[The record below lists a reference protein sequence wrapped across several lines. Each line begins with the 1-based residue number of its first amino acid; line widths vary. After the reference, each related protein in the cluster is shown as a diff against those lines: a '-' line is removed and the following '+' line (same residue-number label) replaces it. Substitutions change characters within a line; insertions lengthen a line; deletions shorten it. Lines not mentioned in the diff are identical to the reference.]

1 MKLSE
6 ARALRHKIE
15 HAAALQ
21 TDEDALQ
28 SIDFFPKWEP
38 YINVSVGERYKYNKV
53 LYKVIQ
59 AHTTQADWT
68 PDKVPALFAV
78 VSVEEWPEW
87 VQPVG
92 AQDAYEKGAKVTHSG
107 NHWESDYDNN
117 VWEPGVFGW
126 TLIPIT

>member
-1 MKLSE
+1 MKRSE
-6 ARALRHKIE
+6 AMALRHKIE

-28 SIDFFPKWEP
+28 SIDLFPKWEP
-38 YINVSVGERYKYNKV
+38 GIEVSVGERYKYNKV

-68 PDKVPALFAV
+68 PDKVPALFVV

-87 VQPVG
+87 VQPTG
-92 AQDAYEKGAKVTHSG
+92 SGDAYMQGDKVTFDGEHYISLI
-107 NHWESDYDNN
+107 DNN
-117 VWEPGVFGW
+117 VWSPYTYPAGW
-126 TLIPIT
+126 EKQ